1 MNPSQKRR
9 SRPLE
14 QIAGWLGRDGGS
26 ARPRESARLNNA
38 LGDRAF
44 ASIEFA
50 IIVGAVLLLMLA
62 GADLT
67 FYLRDKMRLDRV
79 ASGLG
84 LVLSSYTELYDND
97 FPGLFQASKTMA
109 GESLKVDGKDGATIV
124 TGIVNSAGTPKI
136 AWRQQT
142 AGSAFTSQFGAVND
156 APANLPDNYAV
167 PTGQSVIAVEVY
179 TSASPWVLSKNLMDV
194 LGSQSLRSYA
204 LFQPRAAL
212 LGTINP
218 GGRP

>member
-1 MNPSQKRR
+1 MNLSLKRL
-9 SRPLE
+9 SRP
-14 QIAGWLGRDGGS
+14 
-26 ARPRESARLNNA
+26 

-44 ASIEFA
+44 APLELA
-50 IIVGAVLLLMLA
+50 AGTAVLAALLFA
-62 GADLT
+62 CADFT

-84 LVLSSYTELYDND
+84 LVISGYTDLYAND
-97 FPGLFQASKTMA
+97 FPGLFQASKVMA
-109 GESLKVDGKDGATIV
+109 GGTLAVDGKDGATIV
-124 TGIVNSAGTPKI
+124 TGIVNSAGTPKV

-142 AGSAFTSQFGAVND
+142 AGSSFTSQFGAVGA

-179 TSASPWVLSKNLMDV
+179 TTASPWVLSKELM
-194 LGSQSLRSYA
+194 GAIAGQSLRSYT

-212 LGTINP
+212 LGVINP
-218 GGRP
+218 GGRPQ

>member
-1 MNPSQKRR
+1 MNRSQKRL
-9 SRPLE
+9 S
-14 QIAGWLGRDGGS
+14 GR
-26 ARPRESARLNNA
+26 

-50 IIVGAVLLLMLA
+50 IIASAVVLLMLG

-67 FYLRDKMRLDRV
+67 LYLRDKMRLDRV

-84 LVLSSYTELYDND
+84 LVLSGYTELYVND
-97 FPGLFQASKTMA
+97 FPGFFQASKTMA
-109 GESLKVDGKDGATIV
+109 GEYLKVDGKDGATIV

-142 AGSAFTSQFGAVND
+142 AGSTFTSSFGAVGA
-156 APANLPDNYAV
+156 APANLPDAYAV
-167 PTGQSVIAVEVY
+167 PTGQSVIAVEIFGSSS
-179 TSASPWVLSKNLMDV
+179 TWVNRMV
-194 LGSQSLRSYA
+194 IGPLGGQALRSYA

>member
-1 MNPSQKRR
+1 MNRFPKRR
-9 SRPLE
+9 SRR
-14 QIAGWLGRDGGS
+14 LGN
-26 ARPRESARLNNA
+26 E
-38 LGDRAF
+38 AF

-50 IIVGAVLLLMLA
+50 MIVGTIVLLVLG

-84 LVLSSYTELYDND
+84 LVLSGYTDLYELD
-97 FPGLFQASKTMA
+97 FPGLFLASKTMA
-109 GESLKVDGKDGATIV
+109 GDSLKVDGKDGATIV
-124 TGIVNSAGTPKI
+124 TGIVNSAGTPKV

-142 AGSAFTSQFGAVND
+142 TGSSFTSKFGAVGA
-156 APANLPDNYAV
+156 APTNLPDAYAV

-179 TSASPWVLSKNLMDV
+179 TTASPWVLSKGFMDA
-194 LGSQSLRSYA
+194 LGSQALRSYA

-212 LGTINP
+212 LGSITP